1 MARSLVCLFYWM
13 VSSKG
18 QGLGWHRGTI
28 QQTFTGAGKERRKG
42 KGGREIREGKGKWR
56 EGREEGNEERERGRK
71 EEFILMLEFAMR

>member
-1 MARSLVCLFYWM
+1 MLTLASVTVLNPTDPTVDSLL
-13 VSSKG
+13 
-18 QGLGWHRGTI
+18 
-28 QQTFTGAGKERRKG
+28 KG